1 MVSKLKGDDE
11 RGGKERE
18 TTVCGGSV
26 GEGGIWGMNQEFLR
40 RC

>member
-18 TTVCGGSV
+18 TTVCGSV